1 MNTTAANYTATLQ
14 AATGGTVEF
23 NTGTWTTNNKAI
35 AIGSAGN
42 AGMVKLSNN
51 IATSGGINVNYGTLA
66 LNSTFT
72 GGNLTVASGATL
84 SGTGSISG
92 AVTINGGIL
101 APGNS
106 IESLLVNGAL
116 TLNDGSTFAY
126 EMDSSETNKSIAADF
141 QRVFGNLALNGTVKL
156 DLSDLAATP
165 KAFAPNTTLTLINY
179 VGSLSGGFFYGATP
193 SRLNDGDTLIAGLNT
208 WKISYGATTG
218 GLNFATEYDHGVDSK
233 FINLTLTA
241 IPEPGSLLALGCLVG
256 SGAFLRTRKSW
267 SARRPCCC

>member
-1 MNTTAANYTATLQ
+1 MIGA
-14 AATGGTVEF
+14 GSGTSLLKSG
-23 NTGTWTTNNKAI
+23 TGTWILTNANTYAGTTTVQAGSLVAGTNSPGTGTSGAFGNS
-35 AIGSAGN
+35 SAGAIVLGN
-42 AGMVKLSNN
+42 GS
-51 IATSGGINVNYGTLA
+51 TLA
-66 LNSTFT
+66 
-72 GGNLTVASGATL
+72 GD
-84 SGTGSISG
+84 
-92 AVTINGGIL
+92 
-101 APGNS
+101 APA
-106 IESLLVNGAL
+106 LLINGAL

-141 QRVFGNLALNGTVKL
+141 QKVFGNLALNGTVKL

-179 VGSLSGGFFYGATP
+179 VGSLSGGFFYGATT

-208 WKISYGATTG
+208 WKISYGATAG

-256 SGAFLRTRKSW
+256 SGAFLRTRRSR
-267 SARRPCCC
+267 SARRPGCC